1 MARLNIWADWRPT
14 PQPFEDGA
22 IEHERHELLQ
32 CSAKPWRLLDCRDY
46 HGCSACNGFGTARG
60 ETCRSCL
67 GTGVGKIAE
76 GSALFCDC
84 CAGSG
89 RDGDSRLEIR
99 PGELPRREPRPK
111 ALPKPTPVLK
121 IARPDDEPAE
131 SQPKRRGRPEGSKD
145 KKPRKRS
152 LAH

>member
-22 IEHERHELLQ
+22 IEHEHFELLQ
-32 CSAKPWRLLDCRDY
+32 GSGRPLAIQECRWL
-46 HGCSACNGFGTARG
+46 HSCPSCNGWGEARG
-60 ETCRSCL
+60 SQCSPCK
-67 GTGVGKIAE
+67 GTGVGKIRE
-76 GSALFCDC
+76 GWNLYCPICDLT
-84 CAGSG
+84 G
-89 RDGDSRLEIR
+89 RESDPQLQIR
-99 PGELPRREPRPK
+99 PGDLPRRERQ
-111 ALPKPTPVLK
+111 PKPPKPKPELK

-131 SQPKRRGRPEGSKD
+131 SQPKRRGRPKGSKD